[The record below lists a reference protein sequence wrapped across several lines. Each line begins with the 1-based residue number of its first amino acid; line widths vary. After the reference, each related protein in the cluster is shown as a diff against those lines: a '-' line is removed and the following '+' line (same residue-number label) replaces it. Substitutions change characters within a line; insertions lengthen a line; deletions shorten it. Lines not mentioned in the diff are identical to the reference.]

1 MKAHLP
7 ALGLILLAF
16 SAATAEDVTVAQV
29 LARPREF
36 VGKRVSVTGFFVA
49 ANEES
54 SLYIT
59 RESAKRGDIDRS
71 IWVELH
77 GASNFRAAVNRYV
90 RFIGTFHY
98 RSKAAAKDMRGYG
111 QWGLS
116 PSQLDVMSFEL
127 LR

>member
-59 RESAKRGDIDRS
+59 RESAFQSRRKSIRS
-71 IWVELH
+71 LYWHVSLPIQGCCERH
-77 GASNFRAAVNRYV
+77 ARIRTMG
-90 RFIGTFHY
+90 FIPISARRH
-98 RSKAAAKDMRGYG
+98 
-111 QWGLS
+111 
-116 PSQLDVMSFEL
+116 VI
-127 LR
+127 